1 MIWCSG
7 SCEVH
12 SLHDKK
18 ENWSSSCSS
27 FVLLTEICIY
37 GSIRWPWE
45 TTKKCP
51 LANPHSIFIFLVTAT
66 RICHPHPHRAVKSF
80 SLSYL
85 LGSNV
90 ERNGIAIKLACLLHY
105 PSGWKVISLSSRWSW
120 MDAARMVNV
129 PRLLYSTCLSVCLS
143 ICLAVP
149 TNFQPLPSIRP
160 NNTKLYLSLVYYLL
174 DIGVTANIYSFVIFT
189 LQLIKIICDGNYL

>member
-18 ENWSSSCSS
+18 DNWSSSCSS

-51 LANPHSIFIFLVTAT
+51 LANPHPIFIFLVTAT

-120 MDAARMVNV
+120 MDAAPHGWLMYLVF
-129 PRLLYSTCLSVCLS
+129 STLPVYLSVCRSVWLSRPIFSLFHPSAPIILNS
-143 ICLAVP
+143 ICHLFITCWILVL
-149 TNFQPLPSIRP
+149 LP
-160 NNTKLYLSLVYYLL
+160 
-174 DIGVTANIYSFVIFT
+174 IFT
-189 LQLIKIICDGNYL
+189 RSLFLPFS